1 MGKVQS
7 DFLVI
12 GSGVAGLTFA
22 LKAAAHGKVALVTK
36 KELAESNTNYAQG
49 GIAAVVAE
57 NDSFDLHIQDTIR
70 TGQGLCHE
78 NAVRILVESGPLMIR
93 ELMDF
98 GARFTVGD
106 DSMFDLG
113 REGGHSRRRI
123 VHANDLTGAE
133 IENAL
138 IQSVKASPNIM
149 VFENHMAVDLVTKAK
164 LFPDITVAGSD
175 DDACIGAYVIESEN
189 GKIIS
194 FEAKATLLATGGSG
208 KVYLYTSNPDIASG
222 DGIAIAYRAGAEVA
236 NMEFMQFHPTC
247 LYHPEAKSF
256 LISEAVR
263 GEGARLKFKDG
274 STFMEKYHEM
284 GSLAPRDVVA
294 RAIDYEMKK
303 RGDDCV
309 YLDTTMIEPAK
320 FSKRFPNIYSTCK
333 KYGFDLTKEMI
344 PVVPAAH
351 YMCGGALTDIDA
363 KTTIPGLFAAGETAH
378 TGVHG
383 ANRLASN
390 SLLEAV
396 VFSDR
401 AAKSAIELVKEFSGE
416 VASIPAW
423 DLGEAVDADE
433 QVVITH
439 MWDEIRRLMWNYVG
453 IARTDKRLARAKNR
467 IRLIRQE
474 IEEYYWGFVV
484 NTDLL
489 ELRNLALCA
498 ELIVDCAMMRKESRG
513 LHYNLDYPEKD
524 DQNFKHDSV
533 LKITFAPSK

>member
-133 IENAL
+133 IETAL

-149 VFENHMAVDLVTKAK
+149 IFENHMAVDLMTKAK
-164 LFPDITVAGSD
+164 LFPDTIMAGSD
-175 DDACIGAYVIESEN
+175 DDACIGAYVIERE
-189 GKIIS
+189 KEQIIS

-294 RAIDYEMKK
+294 RAIDHEMKK

-333 KYGFDLTKEMI
+333 KYGFDPTKEMI

-524 DQNFKHDSV
+524 DENFKHDSV
-533 LKITFAPSK
+533 LKSRSGSSK